1 METID
6 FSIDKKIR
14 ETPGNGR
21 RIYNVVLGIF
31 FLLMGGSY
39 LFENGFS
46 IQDSQSIL
54 NNFIILVGL
63 LSITYGLWGREP
75 FRKRFRLKMDN
86 TTLRIK
92 QSFEWE
98 VKINLNS
105 ITHLRSVPLGFIIT
119 FNDYIQTY
127 VFSWLTTE
135 EYEILKAR
143 MTDYCLKNKIEVE

>member
-14 ETPGNGR
+14 ETTGNGR
-21 RIYNVVLGIF
+21 RIYNVVLGVF
-31 FLLMGGSY
+31 FLLMGGRY

-54 NNFIILVGL
+54 NNFIFLAGIF
-63 LSITYGLWGREP
+63 SITYGLWGREP
-75 FRKRFRLKMDN
+75 VRKRYRLKMDN
-86 TTLRIK
+86 NSLRIK

-98 VKINLNS
+98 VTIKLDS
-105 ITHLRSVPLGFIIT
+105 ITHLKSIPLGLIIT
-119 FNDYIQTY
+119 YKDYIKTY
-127 VFSWLTTE
+127 DFSWLTTK
-135 EYEILKAR
+135 EYEIFKAR